1 MPFAVEPLSADLPFG
16 VTIRGLRRAQLD
28 DPAVQE
34 RLRHHW
40 IQDGLVVFR
49 DGDNDQDFHVTLSK
63 IFGPLSDHP
72 VKEVMNK
79 DNPELIDVIGNPDN
93 AIIAEA
99 DGELGAAYLGWHKD
113 LVYVERINHGGIL
126 RAIKPSSRGGI
137 TGFLD
142 QIAAYDRLSD
152 ALKARIEGLAIVY
165 RMGRWDEFPHGAR
178 APIRLIKNSPQME
191 SVYAR
196 LDRDFP
202 PVAHPIVFVQPETGR
217 KVLNVSPWFAHAIE
231 GMENAEGDAILR
243 AAIEHLIRPDLAYFH
258 EWQPDDMV
266 LWDNWRMTH
275 SAKGVPTDDQ
285 RIMRRTT
292 IAGDYAL
299 GRVEGAEEFPDE
311 LRIEV

>member
-1 MPFAVEPLSADLPFG
+1 

-28 DPAVQE
+28 DPSVQE

-49 DGDNDQDFHVTLSK
+49 DGDNDQEFHLTLSK
-63 IFGPLSDHP
+63 IFGPLAEHP

-99 DGELGAAYLGWHKD
+99 EGELGAAYLGWHKD

-137 TGFLD
+137 TGYLD
-142 QIAAYDRLSD
+142 QIAAYDRLSEE
-152 ALKARIEGLAIVY
+152 LKDRIEGLSIVY

-178 APIRLIKNSPQME
+178 TPIRLIKNSPQME
-191 SVYAR
+191 GVYAR

-217 KVLNVSPWFAHAIE
+217 KVLNVSPWFAEAIE
-231 GMENAEGDAILR
+231 GMENDEGDAILK
-243 AAIEHLIRPDLAYFH
+243 AVIEHSIRPDLAYFH
-258 EWQPDDMV
+258 EWQVGDMV
-266 LWDNWRMTH
+266 LWDNWRMMH
-275 SAKGVPTDDQ
+275 SANGVALDDRRSMQ
-285 RIMRRTT
+285 RTT

-299 GRVEGAEEFPDE
+299 GRIEGGQPREND
-311 LRIEV
+311 LRLTA